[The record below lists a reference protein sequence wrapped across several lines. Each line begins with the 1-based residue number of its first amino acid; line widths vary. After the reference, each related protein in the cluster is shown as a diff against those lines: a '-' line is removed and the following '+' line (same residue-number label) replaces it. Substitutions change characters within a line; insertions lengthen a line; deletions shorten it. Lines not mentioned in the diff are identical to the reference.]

1 VDPGQVPVCQ
11 LNRFFEME
19 NHAHAGSKNE
29 WLGWLG
35 GLLAAALVYFLVLKV
50 PLPAVIISRFS
61 PFTLLHFIGLVI
73 LFFLVFQ
80 IANRPLRTVSGL
92 FLTAL
97 VFALPLAIR
106 LSTGLS
112 NATVLGGFIP
122 YKDGYYYYNGANM
135 LLNGLPITANGLQG
149 AFRPLFPGLL
159 SILLTMTGANLL
171 AALAIMTALLG
182 GSVYWAAAAI
192 RGQHGPLPAALFFAL
207 TYAFIR
213 PMIGD
218 TLTEVPS
225 LAFACLSLALLY
237 GAARSHRFAD
247 AAWGGV
253 MLVLAV
259 SIRAGAFFMLP
270 FLIIW
275 LGWLFRGGK
284 KFSWRM
290 AIIFGLIFVAAFG
303 AFNVLLPRLITEQSG
318 ATFGNFSWMLYGQAV
333 GGAGFQYHLQALGT
347 DDSAVVLQAAL
358 HKIRE
363 YPLGLMIGFYKAYR
377 DFFTHN
383 ALGMFDLLSGGK
395 AGWGWFFWSLCIAG
409 LVYGLAHA
417 LARIR
422 EAVNGLMLASFLG
435 ILASIPF
442 LPPVDG
448 GNRFYSG
455 SVPYLF
461 ALMAIHL
468 PALRLSHAEEERPA
482 AAPRRG
488 STACWMAGM
497 ITVLMIGG
505 PAVILNLS
513 PSAQISLPECAAGE
527 TPVAVQI
534 RPGSF
539 VDILPGEAPD
549 CGISPIVCL
558 SQFTKSGM
566 DRANDDFYNTLV
578 ELGRNSTSGI
588 RLWAG
593 LDYGS
598 LEYHFFI
605 LPLESGAQ
613 IPTGSFITGCAAKV
627 ATRFQNVLRI
637 VAID

>member
-1 VDPGQVPVCQ
+1 
-11 LNRFFEME
+11 M
-19 NHAHAGSKNE
+19 
-29 WLGWLG
+29 
-35 GLLAAALVYFLVLKV
+35 LATAFVYFSALKIVL
-50 PLPAVIISRFS
+50 PSAIISKFS
-61 PFTLLHFIGLVI
+61 PFTLLHFAGLVI
-73 LFFLVFQ
+73 LFILVFQ
-80 IANRPLRTVSGL
+80 IANRPLRTAAGL

-106 LSTGLS
+106 LSTSLS

-135 LLNGLPITANGLQG
+135 LLNGQPITADGLQG

-159 SILLTMTGANLL
+159 SILLTITGGNLL
-171 AALAIMTALLG
+171 AALAIMIAFLG
-182 GSVYWAAAAI
+182 GSAYWAAAAI
-192 RGQHGPLPAALFFAL
+192 RSQYGPLPAAIFFAL

-225 LAFACLSLALLY
+225 LAFACLSLALLL
-237 GAARSHRFAD
+237 GAARTHRFAD

-275 LGWLFRGGK
+275 LGWLFRGDR

-290 AIIFGLIFVAAFG
+290 AIIFGLVFVAAFG
-303 AFNVLLPRLITEQSG
+303 AFNLLLPRLITEKSG

-358 HKIRE
+358 QKIRE
-363 YPLGLMIGFYKAYR
+363 YPLGLLIGFYKSYR

-383 ALGMFDLLSGGK
+383 SMGMFDLLSGGK
-395 AGWGWFFWSLCIAG
+395 AGWGWLFWSMCTAG
-409 LVYGLAHA
+409 LIYGI
-417 LARIR
+417 ARAIAEVR
-422 EAVNGLMLASFLG
+422 DSVNGMLLACFLG

-455 SVPYLF
+455 SAPYLF

-468 PALRLSHAEEERPA
+468 PALNLNHEKEEQPA
-482 AAPRRG
+482 AAPRRR
-488 STACWMAGM
+488 SPACWMAGS
-497 ITVLMIGG
+497 IAVLMIGA

-513 PSAQISLPECAAGE
+513 RSAQISLPECAAGE
-527 TPVAVQI
+527 TPVAFQI
-534 RPGSF
+534 LPGSF
-539 VDILPGEAPD
+539 VDVLPDEATG
-549 CGISPIVCL
+549 CGISPAVCL

-578 ELGRNSTSGI
+578 ALGENSNGGF

-605 LPLESGAQ
+605 LPLETGVQ
-613 IPTGSFITGCAAKV
+613 IPTSYPVTGCAEKV
-627 ATRFQNVLRI
+627 ATRFQNVLQI

>member
-1 VDPGQVPVCQ
+1 
-11 LNRFFEME
+11 ME

-29 WLGWLG
+29 WMGWLG
-35 GLLAAALVYFLVLKV
+35 GFLAAALVFFLALKV
-50 PLPAVIISRFS
+50 PLPTSFISRFS
-61 PFTLLHFIGLVI
+61 PFTLLHFTGLVI

-80 IANRPLRTVSGL
+80 ITNRPLRTAAGL
-92 FLTAL
+92 FLAAL
-97 VFALPLAIR
+97 AFALPLAIR

-135 LLNGLPITANGLQG
+135 LLNGQPITANGLQG

-159 SILLTMTGANLL
+159 SILLSMTGGNLL
-171 AALAIMTALLG
+171 AALAVMTALLG
-182 GSVYWAAAAI
+182 GSVYWSAAAI
-192 RGQHGPLPAALFFAL
+192 HGQHGSLPAALFFAL

-237 GAARSHRFAD
+237 SAAQSHRFAD

-275 LGWLFRGGK
+275 LGWLFRGDR
-284 KFSWRM
+284 KFSWRN

-303 AFNVLLPRLITEQSG
+303 ASNLLLPRLITEQSG

-358 HKIRE
+358 QKIRE
-363 YPLGLMIGFYKAYR
+363 YPLGLMIGFYKSYR

-383 ALGMFDLLSGGK
+383 SLGMFDLLSGGK

-409 LVYGLAHA
+409 LINSLARA
-417 LARIR
+417 LAGIK
-422 EAVNGLMLASFLG
+422 ESVNGMLLACFIG

-455 SVPYLF
+455 SVPFLF
-461 ALMAIHL
+461 ALMANHL
-468 PALRLSHAEEERPA
+468 PALRLSHEEEKQPSA
-482 AAPRRG
+482 TPRRG
-488 STACWMAGM
+488 AFARWMAGS
-497 ITVLMIGG
+497 IAVLMIGA

-513 PSAQISLPECAAGE
+513 RSAQITLPECAAGE

-534 RPGSF
+534 QPGSF
-539 VDILPGEAPD
+539 VDILPGKAPQ
-549 CGISPIVCL
+549 CGISPLVCL

-578 ELGRNSTSGI
+578 ELSSNSNGGI

-637 VAID
+637 VALTE